1 MAKLDLKFF
10 EKVVAYKALTDETYL
25 ASIGPHIKPKYFDD
39 KDIKVIFSIVHTFF
53 DKRGAVPT
61 TTEITSY
68 LTTDE
73 LKASFKAVVIK
84 CKDIEKNLNKEEL
97 YENTEQFLKEK
108 AVYHTMEEVVDE
120 ITKGSIDTS
129 KILNKFDTACN
140 ISLATN
146 SGLNLL
152 TDIDLLIESIN
163 SEVKHIPS
171 GWNWLDEKLGGGF
184 LESGRAMYIF
194 TGETNIGK
202 SIFLGNIAVNIA
214 NQQKSVLLI
223 TLEMSELVYAQR
235 LSSNITKIPLSKLK
249 SESLT
254 LQQQLVEHA
263 KENPQAQIIIKEFPP
278 STITPLQLKAFIKK
292 LTHQGL
298 RFDAI
303 VIDYVNLFNSSL
315 GTNSYERVKHITE
328 QLRALSY
335 EFNCPIISA
344 TQLNRSGYAISDP
357 GLNTLS
363 ESMGLGMTAD
373 AIFSIWQ
380 EDQDRELGVI
390 RMGSMKNRFG
400 PNFGNCV
407 MRIDYT
413 TLSITEDEHI
423 NDTEASSSSAGLLAA
438 LSQ

>member
-1 MAKLDLKFF
+1 MVKLDLKFF

-25 ASIGPHIKPKYFDD
+25 ASIGPHVKPKYFDD
-39 KDIKVIFSIVHTFF
+39 KDIKVVFSIVQAFF
-53 DKRGAVPT
+53 DKRGTVPT

-73 LKASFKAVVIK
+73 LKASFKAVIAK
-84 CKDIEKNLNKEEL
+84 CKDIEKNLNKDEL

-146 SGLNLL
+146 AGLNLL

-171 GWNWLDEKLGGGF
+171 GWNWLDEKIGGGF

-214 NQQKSVLLI
+214 NQQKSVLLV

-254 LQQQLVEHA
+254 LQQQLVEHS
-263 KENPQAQIIIKEFPP
+263 KDNPQAQIIIKEFPP

-298 RFDAI
+298 HFDAI

-315 GTNSYERVKHITE
+315 GTNSYERVKYITE

-344 TQLNRSGYAISDP
+344 TQLNRSGYATSDP